1 MMTCAQVWRMTQLTN
16 SKARNSD
23 MKTLGAG
30 ASKQSFAGHDGSAL
44 HKLRPRI
51 SVRYWLAIVM
61 LICAALLWGFGNV
74 AQKLVLHDISSPTLL
89 FIRSIIALISL
100 LPLAILECRQKN
112 IGWRDLKKHGV
123 PIAITALSFA
133 LGLACQTIGAQF
145 TTATNIGFIINLC
158 VLFTPLMLYVVF
170 GESISK
176 LTLLSCAICFLG
188 AVMLTGLH
196 MQKPNFGDALCF
208 VGAIFYAI
216 WIIAIDRSLKL
227 IDAPIL
233 TTAVQFIPT
242 SLFGLALPPGELQ
255 HLQVASLWPALL
267 FVSILSTCV
276 GFLIAAF
283 AQRLVQPVVAGL
295 IYSFEA
301 LFGALGAWAVL
312 GERLTPTA
320 MTGGA
325 LMFVSILVCQYC
337 VCSQVKMPV
346 VSRISSPIPLDFSTQ
361 L

>member
-51 SVRYWLAIVM
+51 SVRYWLAILM

-74 AQKLVLHDISSPTLL
+74 AQKLVLHDISAPTLL
-89 FIRSIIALISL
+89 FIRSTIALICL
-100 LPLAILECRQKN
+100 LPLAYGECRQKN
-112 IGWRDLKKHGV
+112 IKWRDLKKHGV
-123 PIAITALSFA
+123 IIAITALSFA

-170 GESISK
+170 GESMSK
-176 LTLLSCAICFLG
+176 LTLVSCVICFVG
-188 AVMLTGLH
+188 AVLLTGIHLQH
-196 MQKPNFGDALCF
+196 PNLGDALCF
-208 VGAIFYAI
+208 IGAIFYAI
-216 WIIAIDRSLKL
+216 WIISLDRCLKS

-233 TTAVQFIPT
+233 ITAFQFIPT
-242 SLFGLALPPGELQ
+242 SFFGLALSPQDLQ
-255 HLQVASLWPALL
+255 QLGQTSLWPTLL
-267 FVSILSTCV
+267 FVSVLSTCV
-276 GFLIAAF
+276 SFLMAAY

-301 LFGALGAWAVL
+301 LFGALGAWVVL
-312 GERLTPTA
+312 GEKLTPTA
-320 MTGGA
+320 LAGGA
-325 LMFVSILVCQYC
+325 MMFVSILVCQYC
-337 VCSQVKMPV
+337 VCAGVNR
-346 VSRISSPIPLDFSTQ
+346 RITTPNLSDFSTQ